1 MRSPSYLLLALAGF
15 GLMAGFGAARLSGTD
30 GESAVGSARQGGKS
44 KESGETTVGKSG
56 GSEIGK
62 PKLTLIKPAALPKS
76 ADTVESLLQLNRGP
90 LYARLGLWLL
100 DASEEEMS
108 AFWDGYHTR
117 EDPNDTIKDLLFT
130 QWGKKNA
137 AGMLEAA
144 KRTGH
149 EVPAMWSWAMSDPQG
164 MLAYI
169 DGKSDMMRNYG
180 LRGLAYFHPELAEEM
195 LAKDP
200 KLKDTFHIYEM
211 AEQLSGGDPEK
222 ELEFLGKFP
231 GYEYMSRG
239 ALKKWAAQDPHRA
252 FDWLKQ
258 RGTTDD
264 SGLRKVFL
272 ETLKEEQPEVLAS
285 LAADLPSGSE
295 RREIEAAAFSHLA
308 KTDPEKAAQEA
319 RSIEVPRL
327 AAERFAELGKS
338 MVAEQ
343 PEQALALL
351 EELFEKCP
359 DATIRRSWVQYPAG
373 GGGGGL
379 GVTGVS
385 EFLTKLTSW
394 DPGRTLETVMN
405 LESQSMTADQT
416 PFYHGRNSGPD
427 QVAGQWARQDLDGL
441 TTWTEGQDDPE
452 LRDMGALAVA
462 YQLQQQRDYEGA
474 AEWANS
480 LSQENQRQSSLASTF
495 SNWASHDRESARQW
509 LDQAELPKQTR
520 QSLQRYLSRTEP

>member
-1 MRSPSYLLLALAGF
+1 MKPPSYLLLALAGT
-15 GLMAGFGAARLSGTD
+15 GLIAGFGIARLTGPEGEATGSPENLETAKAGKD
-30 GESAVGSARQGGKS
+30 GHRDSARGA
-44 KESGETTVGKSG
+44 
-56 GSEIGK
+56 GSGK
-62 PKLTLIKPAALPKS
+62 PKLTLVKPAALPKS
-76 ADTVESLLQLNRGP
+76 TDTVESLLQLNRGP

-169 DGKSDMMRNYG
+169 EGKSDMMRNYG
-180 LRGLAYFHPELAEEM
+180 LRGLAYFHPELAQEM

-200 KLKDTFHIYEM
+200 ALKNTFHIYEM

-231 GYEYMSRG
+231 GYDYMNRS

-252 FDWLKQ
+252 FDWLNQ
-258 RGTTDD
+258 RGGTDD
-264 SGLRKVFL
+264 NGLRKEFFN
-272 ETLKEEQPEVLAS
+272 TLKEEQPEVLAS
-285 LAADLPSGSE
+285 LAAGLPSGAM

-308 KTDPEKAAQEA
+308 KTDPEKAAEEA
-319 RSIEVPRL
+319 RKIDTPRL

-351 EELFEKCP
+351 QELFEKCP
-359 DATIRRSWVQYPAG
+359 DASMRRSWVQYPGG

-379 GVTGVS
+379 GVSGVS
-385 EFLTKLTSW
+385 EFLTELTGW
-394 DPGRTLETVMN
+394 DPGRTLNAVMD
-405 LESQSMTADQT
+405 LESRNSPAAQG
-416 PFYHGRNSGPD
+416 PFYHGRNTGPE
-427 QVAGQWARQDLDGL
+427 QVARQWARQDMNGL
-441 TTWTEGQDDPE
+441 TTWTEAQNNPD
-452 LRDMGALAVA
+452 LRDMGVAAVS
-462 YQLQQQRDYEGA
+462 YQLQQERDYEGA
-474 AEWANS
+474 AEWATR
-480 LSQENQRQSSLASTF
+480 LSQENQRHSSLMNTF
-495 SNWASHDRESARQW
+495 ANWAGNDRESARQW
-509 LDQAELPKQTR
+509 LDQAELPEQMR
-520 QSLQRYLSRTEP
+520 QSLQRYLPRTEP